1 MKKTK
6 DAEAENSEDK
16 GFQPLSDLQKL
27 RLTEL
32 EQTIEGHQKSYI
44 TVGESLAHICD
55 EKLYKATHKSFD
67 AYCDERWGFS
77 GSHAR
82 RFMDAYKVAK
92 TLQDNS
98 IVEIDLPRNEYQA
111 RLLFDRR
118 KENKWVPSWNK
129 VLKAAKK
136 AGSKVTSSLINAVV
150 SPADSN
156 TDSKPKSAKNDQDD
170 RRVVEKALKLI
181 EEAKKSCDQKAPAD
195 WKQFLEE
202 LEELLQ
208 H

>member
-136 AGSKVTSSLINAVV
+136 AGSKVTSSLIDAVV
-150 SPADSN
+150 SQPGI
-156 TDSKPKSAKNDQDD
+156 KAKTAKKEQDKKA
-170 RRVVEKALKLI
+170 VVQKALKLI